1 MVSQDELK
9 HKIMTE
15 VDKELIKNLPQGV
28 TVTEEEGRLIFNI
41 ELPNGMT
48 EEEATKIL
56 NKIKEEHWKHKG
68 KLTDKSNEKPLI
80 PSVGGL
86 CYKNYGHKPLG

>member
-1 MVSQDELK
+1 MDSQDELK

-41 ELPNGMT
+41 ELPKGMT
-48 EEEATKIL
+48 EDEACKVL
-56 NKIKEEHWKHKG
+56 EKIKNEHWKRTT
-68 KLTDKSNEKPLI
+68 L
-80 PSVGGL
+80 
-86 CYKNYGHKPLG
+86 

>member
-15 VDKELIKNLPQGV
+15 ADKELIKNLPQGV

-48 EEEATKIL
+48 EDEACKIL
-56 NKIKEEHWKHKG
+56 EKIKNEHWKHKN
-68 KLTDKSNEKPLI
+68 KEI
-80 PSVGGL
+80 
-86 CYKNYGHKPLG
+86 

>member
-1 MVSQDELK
+1 MDLRDELK

-15 VDKELIKNLPQGV
+15 ADKELIKNLPQGV

-56 NKIKEEHWKHKG
+56 NEIKEKYWKHKG
-68 KLTDKSNEKPLI
+68 KLTDKSTEKPLI
-80 PSVGGL
+80 CTIGG
-86 CYKNYGHKPLG
+86 CYKNYLHRPLG